1 MRSVKVASLWESVV
15 NAMHFSPF
23 FHSHPVFLTSF
34 RYRIFSHARRNFAY
48 HKQAFDIMLDTE
60 KSTMKRL
67 RMC

>member
-34 RYRIFSHARRNFAY
+34 RYRIFHMHVEISRIISKY
-48 HKQAFDIMLDTE
+48 LI
-60 KSTMKRL
+60 
-67 RMC
+67 

>member
-34 RYRIFSHARRNFAY
+34 RYRIFSHARKNFAY
-48 HKQAFDIMLDTE
+48 HK
-60 KSTMKRL
+60 
-67 RMC
+67 